1 MSKMK
6 MPRHRHSNGT
16 LLTPGYGLRSYVYL
30 KGMIAVIGPLKK
42 TTVICEYSVRFDQ
55 PK

>member
-6 MPRHRHSNGT
+6 MRRHRHSM
-16 LLTPGYGLRSYVYL
+16 GLCSLRVMGSDPPIL

-42 TTVICEYSVRFDQ
+42 TTVICEDSVRFDQ

>member
-1 MSKMK
+1 M
-6 MPRHRHSNGT
+6 
-16 LLTPGYGLRSYVYL
+16 GLCSLRVMGSDPPIL

-42 TTVICEYSVRFDQ
+42 TTVICEDSVRFDQ